1 MLNLDFLMALLLF
14 LLGALG
20 LSDISQPDSPQPAD
34 ITNQTAPSEGDKV
47 GETERIMTNIFQ
59 VEVTVMESWPMQI
72 MLDVSGEHPDGCD
85 LPVQVAQRR
94 EGNTIQVEV
103 YRELPYE
110 IVCPMILRP
119 YRDNIMLEGRFESGE
134 YSISVNA
141 HTQSIDI

>member
-34 ITNQTAPSEGDKV
+34 ITNQTAPGKEDKV

-94 EGNTIQVEV
+94 DGNNIQVEV

-119 YRDNIMLEGRFESGE
+119 YSDNIMLEGRFESGE